1 MLTDMIVRYTIRED
15 GRAPAR
21 LLSASLLALTLL
33 LLTPGIARAQESPNS
48 AGPSGTEFFVSFP
61 PSDPDATHQFMGVM
75 ITSEFST
82 IGTIEIPDVES
93 LVNPWDTIKS
103 YRTRP
108 FSVRAGEVTMI
119 EVPRLVEPFY
129 SASGEVNHNGEISLR
144 SVRITSRAPVS
155 VTAVNARQGS
165 SGAYTSLPVDRWGSE
180 YTAVALP
187 ATPNDRGL
195 TSQLTITAAYD
206 GTVVEVYPSARA
218 GRWSAGERIPTFTLN
233 RGEVWL
239 LQADAKPGTI
249 GSMDLSGTT
258 ISASKPVSV
267 VAGHTRA
274 ALSTDPAQIFP
285 RSDYAAWHATAQM
298 PTDGDAWGN
307 EYFSTPI
314 RNGGDRFR
322 VMAHDHNTVVELE
335 LFDQNGN
342 VAGKTSVYM
351 RWRGQFVDVSVPDGL
366 TLNRP
371 IRWSSAKQF
380 ALYQV
385 RTTAGDN
392 SNPENHPAFLRLV
405 PTSDYAARTVFA
417 LPWAF
422 RNEAFGSFNIDLTVR
437 GTSSPLSD
445 ITLDGTPLADIAN
458 VTATPISGQTW
469 RVSFLLDDGGHV
481 LQGSNGAVLT
491 GRVSGTNTM
500 AGGVALDWTLP
511 HWNVATEYDTKAPY
525 LVETQ
530 NTSATSVEVVISDRT
545 DSYFS
550 GIADVEVWESPG
562 WERNEALI
570 SPDPDVDA
578 TARFGVKQGYDPS
591 GPLQIR
597 ITDRDGNESI
607 VKVHDGVCLQT
618 AYAMTDTLRL
628 IVRESGSA
636 SGEIVIEANPCG
648 DEANVTVATYN
659 LGGNANNDLLAPVIV
674 SGASLPT
681 TVAPYDR
688 ILFRVTTRPDLEG
701 TYIHHTHLDVR
712 VDNTVISIPII
723 VDVSHISGVEEEI
736 RWVEELDLW

>member
-1 MLTDMIVRYTIRED
+1 MTVRYAIF
-15 GRAPAR
+15 A
-21 LLSASLLALTLL
+21 LL
-33 LLTPGIARAQESPNS
+33 LLTPGIARAQGSPNS

-93 LVNPWDTIKS
+93 LVNPWDTIRS
-103 YRTRP
+103 YQTRP

-119 EVPRLVEPFY
+119 EIPRLVEPFY

-155 VTAVNARQGS
+155 VTAVNARQGT
-165 SGAYTSLPVDRWGSE
+165 SGAYNALPVDRWGNE
-180 YTAVALP
+180 YTAMALP

-195 TSQLTITAAYD
+195 TSQLVITAAYD
-206 GTVVEVYPSARA
+206 GTVVEVFPSARA
-218 GRWSAGERIPTFTLN
+218 GRWSTGERIPAFTLN
-233 RGEVWL
+233 RGEIWL
-239 LQADAKPGTI
+239 LQADAEPGTT

-274 ALSTDPAQIFP
+274 ALSTDPTRIFP
-285 RSDYAAWHATAQM
+285 RSDYAGWHATVQM
-298 PTDGDAWGN
+298 PTDGDEWGN

-314 RNGGDRFR
+314 RSSGDRFR
-322 VMAHDHNTVVELE
+322 VMAHDHNTVVEIE

-342 VAGKTSVYM
+342 VAGTTSVYM
-351 RWRGQFVDVSVPDGL
+351 RWRGQLVDVSVPDGL

-371 IRWSSAKQF
+371 ARWSSTKQF
-380 ALYQV
+380 ALYQI

-405 PTSDYAARTVFA
+405 PTAHYAERTVFA

-422 RNEAFGSFNIDLTVR
+422 RNEAFGSFAVDLLVR
-437 GTSSPLSD
+437 GTSSPMD
-445 ITLDGTPLADIAN
+445 DVTLDGIPLAEIPGA
-458 VTATPISGQTW
+458 TATRVADQTW
-469 RVSFLLDDGGHV
+469 RVSLLLEDGGHV
-481 LQGSNGAVLT
+481 LQGNNGAVLT
-491 GRVSGTNTM
+491 GRVSGANTM

-511 HWNVATEYDTKAPY
+511 HWNVATEYDREAPY
-525 LVETQ
+525 IVETQ
-530 NTSATSVEVVISDRT
+530 NSSATSVELVISDRT

-550 GIADVEVWESPG
+550 GIADIEVWESPG
-562 WERNEALI
+562 WERKEALI

-591 GPLQIR
+591 GPLQVR

-607 VKVHDGVCLQT
+607 VTVHDGVCLQT
-618 AYAMTDTLRL
+618 AYAQTDTLRL
-628 IVRESGSA
+628 VVRESGSA

-648 DEANVTVATYN
+648 DEANVTVATYD
-659 LGGNANNDLLAPVIV
+659 LGGEANGDLLTPTIV
-674 SGASLPT
+674 SGATLPT
-681 TVAPYDR
+681 TVTPHGTIRFHIA
-688 ILFRVTTRPDLEG
+688 TRPGLEG
-701 TYIHHTHLDVR
+701 NFTHHTHLDVR
-712 VDNTVISIPII
+712 VDNAVISIPIV
-723 VDVSHISGVEEEI
+723 VDVSYVSGVEEEI
-736 RWVEELDLW
+736 RWVKELDLR